1 MVKPELTSS
10 QYKLLSRYCE
20 DSSRTLFISVVVG
33 FILPSVLPSA
43 VRPTLYQFFWGV
55 ILSLMFLLGAVK
67 LVERSEG

>member
-1 MVKPELTSS
+1 MVKTELTAS

-20 DSSRTLFISVVVG
+20 EASRALFISVVIG

-43 VRPTLYQFFWGV
+43 LRPTLYQFFWGM

-67 LVERSEG
+67 LVERGEG